1 MKVAELREALEERGL
16 ASDGLKAELQARL
29 ANHLLASPGPCEYL
43 KLVQDAICSLDE
55 KTGSSQQ
62 AIENFVMHK
71 KTDDYDNKAFLDA
84 LKTGIADGY
93 FVEQKEGGYLIPG
106 RSEDQITQ
114 IWAKTGYATI
124 PGVTTFMNFWS
135 VAFVVCAAYLWLG

>member
-84 LKTGIADGY
+84 LKTGIAVVLASLLSICDPIY
-93 FVEQKEGGYLIPG
+93 SFTATGG
-106 RSEDQITQ
+106 
-114 IWAKTGYATI
+114 WAVVTVIVLSQRTVGAT
-124 PGVTTFMNFWS
+124 M
-135 VAFVVCAAYLWLG
+135 L